1 MTTGRTLIVGT
12 RGSRLARRQTES
24 VVALLKEHCPDCRLE
39 VRTVHTT
46 GDRRPEPLSEI
57 SGEGVF
63 TKELETA
70 LLAGEIDIAVHSL
83 KDLPTDIAHGLAV
96 AAVTRREDPR
106 DALVSR
112 DRTPLAK
119 LPRGARIGTG
129 SVRRAAQLRLLRP
142 DVKPVPIRGN
152 VDTRL
157 AKVGSGDVDAVIVAA
172 AALSRLGW
180 LDRAAELIPLEA
192 MLPAPGQGALAVE
205 TRADDAEV
213 LRIVASIDD
222 RDSRLATAAER
233 AFLRRLGGG
242 CRIPVA
248 ALATIKNGEL
258 RLDGLVVD
266 PQGRQAFRG
275 EMTGAPADAESLGER
290 LAASLLSEGASEILE
305 EMAP

>member
-1 MTTGRTLIVGT
+1 
-12 RGSRLARRQTES
+12 
-24 VVALLKEHCPDCRLE
+24 
-39 VRTVHTT
+39 VRAVRTT

-112 DRTPLAK
+112 ERTPLAK